1 MLQLEFF
8 LNKFLNKFFICNS
21 LFLCNS
27 ISWIFSCIALIVFCA
42 AAPAMFMYKTSTNS
56 VQFKFTMSIYVTF
69 FINAILFFLLND
81 LVFIFCAWEGMAL
94 LSYFLIRFSNTHEA
108 INSAKTSLLTNAIS
122 GVFLLVCFIILKKNG
137 AHSLSDIQ
145 NISISQPME
154 LVCVNLFF
162 LIAIMIKSAQFP
174 FHFWILKAMKA
185 PAPVSAL
192 LHSCTIV
199 KAGLYLF
206 IQLLIANE
214 TIFSMAIH
222 WIKYISII
230 TILYTFL
237 KTFFCRQIK
246 KILALTTI
254 SNLALMYYFI
264 PDLVIFTKSHTINSF
279 KAIKS
284 IPGTLEIIQHSTIS
298 TIEILIFFYVAN
310 HAIYKAIMFLIAGL
324 LEKRHQLTVINKI
337 KDAKQNYC
345 TILITMMC
353 FLAALGM
360 PFCLGKISKNILH
373 MVEIP
378 MPIYMIFSI
387 NSAVI
392 LHLLHL
398 MIRSIFRKSSPPT
411 TKNKKAE
418 KLLFL
423 FSITTIIVIP
433 IYIIHNDSILIQNL
447 MQNISQN
454 ITQNIIQSTSLT
466 HSIIHNILHN
476 TFENIFQ
483 QHMHFVDHAFIIFTM
498 FFAYMLTINLIPFNH
513 IQQPMLLYRFKSQIH
528 NIKSDVHSM
537 LSSTKYNLSKLTHI
551 FKISF
556 FIIVVYTF
564 IQTDWTHLFH
574 YVNES
579 LSHLI
584 HLTAKTFENAFIET
598 HLMMINL
605 LIAIIG
611 ITFIQTNT
619 AFMQIIGSSL
629 IGISVGMIYIS
640 LGAPD
645 VAITHFLSETVAM
658 LFLYSICKDNHFTNH
673 ITKGLTSNL
682 TNHFSNSDI
691 TINSTNSTNSI
702 NRKKSFFRQNIFL
715 KSILLGLGISIF
727 ILLLNIDQTYLNNVA
742 VENYIHLSSHRNN
755 IVNLIVTDYRGFDT
769 FGEMTAICI
778 SGFIIYASRAQK
790 TQNSRLDNNY
800 ECNNVNNDDDNNSV
814 NNNSNNDNNENSK
827 NFSQLIFSE
836 HFMQSAKSLH
846 LIIPLVSIIMITQGH
861 NIPGGGFIVG
871 LMMSLYFY
879 AVNVQIKFNLIIFG
893 IVLAILSSIIPLFL
907 DYSFFTNMVN
917 FQKYGLPIEHFS
929 FAMIFDTSIM
939 LAVIGM
945 INIGRSNL

>member
-1 MLQLEFF
+1 
-8 LNKFLNKFFICNS
+8 
-21 LFLCNS
+21 
-27 ISWIFSCIALIVFCA
+27 
-42 AAPAMFMYKTSTNS
+42 
-56 VQFKFTMSIYVTF
+56 
-69 FINAILFFLLND
+69 
-81 LVFIFCAWEGMAL
+81 MAL
-94 LSYFLIRFSNTHEA
+94 LSYFLIRFSNTHES
-108 INSAKTSLLTNAIS
+108 INSAKTSLLTNSIS

-145 NISISQPME
+145 NISISQNID
-154 LVCVNLFF
+154 LICINLFF
-162 LIAIMIKSAQFP
+162 LIAIIIKSAQFP

-206 IQLLIANE
+206 IQLVVSNE
-214 TIFSMAIH
+214 NIFSMALN

-246 KILALTTI
+246 QILALTTI
-254 SNLALMYYFI
+254 SNIALMYYFI
-264 PDLVIFTKSHTINSF
+264 PELVISTKSLNFTNLETSQLNAIN
-279 KAIKS
+279 IN
-284 IPGTLEIIQHSTIS
+284 ITEL
-298 TIEILIFFYVAN
+298 LIFFYVAN
-310 HAIYKAIMFLIAGL
+310 HAVYKAIMFLVAGL

-337 KDAKQNYC
+337 KDVKQSYC
-345 TILITMMC
+345 TITITMIC
-353 FLAALGM
+353 FLTALGM
-360 PFCLGKISKNILH
+360 PFCLGKIAKNILH
-373 MVEIP
+373 LVEIP

-398 MIRSIFRKSSPPT
+398 MIRSRFRKFSSRI
-411 TKNKKAE
+411 TKNKKIE
-418 KLLFL
+418 KLLLL
-423 FSITTIIVIP
+423 FSITTIIAIP
-433 IYIIHNDSILIQNL
+433 IYIIHNDLILTESIIQNL
-447 MQNISQN
+447 TQN
-454 ITQNIIQSTSLT
+454 ITSSVTRRINNTITDTTIHKILRNIDVFR
-466 HSIIHNILHN
+466 N
-476 TFENIFQ
+476 TMSKIFQ
-483 QHMHFVDHAFIIFTM
+483 QHMHFIDHAFTIFTM

-513 IQQPMLLYRFKSQIH
+513 IQQPILLYRFRNKMH
-528 NIKSDVHSM
+528 NIKGNIHSI

-556 FIIVVYTF
+556 LVVVIYML
-564 IQTDWTHLFH
+564 IQTDWNNLLN
-574 YVNES
+574 YMNES
-579 LSHLI
+579 FSHLVNF
-584 HLTAKTFENAFIET
+584 TTRTFENAFLET
-598 HLMMINL
+598 YLMTINL
-605 LIAIIG
+605 LITIIG
-611 ITFIQTNT
+611 ITFIQTNIPL
-619 AFMQIIGSSL
+619 MQIIGSSI

-658 LFLYSICKDNHFTNH
+658 LFLYSICKDNHFTNNLINH
-673 ITKGLTSNL
+673 SSNNFNNNVTDNLANTIKTTITN
-682 TNHFSNSDI
+682 
-691 TINSTNSTNSI
+691 TIHQ
-702 NRKKSFFRQNIFL
+702 KKSFFRQNILL
-715 KSILLGLGISIF
+715 KSTLIGVGISIF
-727 ILLLNIDQTYLNNVA
+727 IFLLHICQTDLNNVA
-742 VENYIHLSSHRNN
+742 TENYIHLSSHGRN

-778 SGFIIYASRAQK
+778 SGFIIYASKMQK
-790 TQNSRLDNNY
+790 TQNSQSLSLSMCDASSIHNSPNASSGNISTNQSISRINCNDERDDKNNH
-800 ECNNVNNDDDNNSV
+800 EGSNCSGGDSSNNNNN
-814 NNNSNNDNNENSK
+814 NNNSKKANR

-846 LIIPLVSIIMITQGH
+846 LIIPFVSIIMITQGH

-879 AVNVQIKFNLIIFG
+879 AVNIKIKFNLIILG
-893 IVLAILSSIIPLFL
+893 IIVAILSSVIPLFL
-907 DYSFFTNMVN
+907 DYSFFTNMVD

-929 FAMIFDTSIM
+929 FAMIFDISIM